1 MLAQDWHGDNHIVK
15 IVLHGFHGAVTVKG
29 EQFNNVMAPWGKVLK
44 DEQIAAVL
52 TYVRNE
58 WGNKAPPIT
67 KDFVAK
73 IREQTKDRTEPWTQ
87 KELQATER
95 VLVQDAGA
103 APAAAAGAAPS
114 AANAGAP
121 ANAGSALQVRR
132 SRLPRA
138 THQRPIRKHPLRLRQ
153 RRPGRLLR
161 RPHAP
166 AGNTGS
172 LSVNVPN
179 RPSLEEVEPQA
190 ARERLRFA
198 STRSAFRGF
207 VYFLLAVFVGFS
219 SALAE
224 PRTDN
229 LYWVP
234 PNFTT
239 GGAQIDAILHFIFWL
254 TLVVFIAVQAVFIVY
269 LVKYRRRPGHRAYY
283 CHGNNV
289 LEIVW
294 TSIPVLIFLGLAI
307 YSNRLWAELHSD
319 PPPDA
324 LQVNVSAFQFGWD
337 FRYPGADGKLG
348 TVEINEISNE
358 NKFGVVE
365 ADAAGK
371 DDFTSTELVIPFGK
385 PINIVLNSRDV
396 IHSFYVPFFR
406 LYQDAVPGRT
416 ISWVWFKVERPGNF
430 ELACSQLCGTGHYNM
445 KAPIR
450 VVSQEEYDKWYAGK
464 VQAAATAKAQEGTTP
479 SEVAAK

>member
-1 MLAQDWHGDNHIVK
+1 M
-15 IVLHGFHGAVTVKG
+15 
-29 EQFNNVMAPWGKVLK
+29 NVR
-44 DEQIAAVL
+44 
-52 TYVRNE
+52 Y
-58 WGNKAPPIT
+58 
-67 KDFVAK
+67 
-73 IREQTKDRTEPWTQ
+73 RELLQ
-87 KELQATER
+87 ELGSR
-95 VLVQDAGA
+95 
-103 APAAAAGAAPS
+103 
-114 AANAGAP
+114 GAP
-121 ANAGSALQVRR
+121 EKRTFGPAR
-132 SRLPRA
+132 SVWRA
-138 THQRPIRKHPLRLRQ
+138 FL
-153 RRPGRLLR
+153 
-161 RPHAP
+161 
-166 AGNTGS
+166 
-172 LSVNVPN
+172 
-179 RPSLEEVEPQA
+179 
-190 ARERLRFA
+190 
-198 STRSAFRGF
+198 
-207 VYFLLAVFVGFS
+207 YFLVAVFVSISG
-219 SALAE
+219 ALAE

-229 LYWVP
+229 LYWTP

-348 TVEINEISNE
+348 AVEIDQISNE
-358 NKFGVVE
+358 NKFGVAQ
-365 ADAAGK
+365 ADPAGK

-406 LYQDAVPGRT
+406 LYQDALPGRT

-464 VQAAATAKAQEGTTP
+464 VQAAATAKAQEGTSSP
-479 SEVAAK
+479 EVAAK

>member
-1 MLAQDWHGDNHIVK
+1 M
-15 IVLHGFHGAVTVKG
+15 
-29 EQFNNVMAPWGKVLK
+29 NVSYREGLEDVGP
-44 DEQIAAVL
+44 Q
-52 TYVRNE
+52 
-58 WGNKAPPIT
+58 
-67 KDFVAK
+67 VA
-73 IREQTKDRTEPWTQ
+73 DR
-87 KELQATER
+87 K
-95 VLVQDAGA
+95 
-103 APAAAAGAAPS
+103 
-114 AANAGAP
+114 
-121 ANAGSALQVRR
+121 
-132 SRLPRA
+132 
-138 THQRPIRKHPLRLRQ
+138 
-153 RRPGRLLR
+153 
-161 RPHAP
+161 
-166 AGNTGS
+166 
-172 LSVNVPN
+172 
-179 RPSLEEVEPQA
+179 
-190 ARERLRFA
+190 LRFA
-198 STRSAFRGF
+198 PARLSWRKFF
-207 VYFLLAVFVGFS
+207 YCLLAVLVSFA

-239 GGAQIDAILHFIFWL
+239 GGAQIDAILNFIFWL
-254 TLVVFIAVQAVFIVY
+254 TLVVFIAVQGVFTVY
-269 LVKYRRRPGHRAYY
+269 LVKYRRREGHRAYY

-307 YSNRLWAELHSD
+307 YSNRLWAELHSN

-324 LQVNVSAFQFGWD
+324 LQVNVSSFQFGWD

-348 TVEINEISNE
+348 TVEIDKISNE
-358 NKFGVVE
+358 NKFGVAE
-365 ADAAGK
+365 ADEAGK
-371 DDFTSTELVIPFGK
+371 DDFTSTELVIPFGR
-385 PINIVLNSRDV
+385 PINIILNSRDV

-464 VQAAATAKAQEGTTP
+464 VQAAATAKAGEETTP
-479 SEVAAK
+479 HEVAAK